1 MAARTAYPS
10 DVSAPLTLTAQFDL
24 WAAIGILRRR
34 WRVLLAILL
43 AAIGLAAI
51 YTSAELPKYTAS
63 AAVMLNPRTEAI
75 VQDEAQVLSD
85 LPKDSGTVDTQVE
98 YLKGRRLAEAVVR
111 KLKLYENPGQVIGH
125 GTPLDLVYS
134 GALSFM
140 PKWDWSKLTQQQAI
154 EAATNGVLGN
164 LVIMRR
170 GYTSVIDIMF
180 TSENPALAAEV
191 ANAYAEVYLEA
202 QVADKVEATAVANR
216 WLRTRI
222 ESLRTEVSAAEG
234 AVARYQAANG
244 LLIATGSELTEQR
257 VSQLQV
263 AENTARADLAEKR
276 ARLAAASA
284 QLASGKTGEELG
296 EALGSPVIQALRT
309 EVARAKQR
317 REDLEARY
325 GPKHPEVINSRV
337 QTVQL
342 EQQVQA
348 EVKRIIGSLQA
359 DVTAAEGR
367 VASLRASLGGEESSL
382 ARNKAKQVGAGELE
396 RNATAKRTLYESYLA
411 RLQQTS
417 TQAGLATPDA
427 IIVTHARTPRQPSAP
442 NVPFNLLFGAFGG
455 LSVGIALVGLLELM
469 QTGMRTGAQIERVL
483 EEPYAGSIPML
494 RTPAINPIDAV
505 IDHPL
510 SLFSESFRQLQVLL
524 QHAFG
529 DEGVKVVAVTSALP
543 GEGKT
548 TTAICFGRAASRTGA
563 RVLVVDCD
571 VRLHALTR
579 ALGINA
585 KVGLLEALSDARDP
599 LSVIVDDPAAR
610 VDILPLSEGEP
621 RDDDLLGSP
630 AMARLLE
637 RLRGHYDLIILDCPP
652 VLAVADALAVANIAD
667 GVLFLVR
674 WQSTPVKAAQFA
686 LESLRSAEA
695 RIAGVVLAQ
704 VDLKMQAMH
713 GDRLFYHRQYEKYYL
728 DDRG

>member
-1 MAARTAYPS
+1 MAPRTPHTA

-24 WAAIGILRRR
+24 WSAIGILRRR
-34 WRVLLAILL
+34 WRLLLAILT
-43 AAIGLAAI
+43 AAIALAAI
-51 YTSAELPKYTAS
+51 YTSAELPKYSAT

-85 LPKDSGTVDTQVE
+85 LPKDSGAVDTQVE

-134 GALSFM
+134 GALSFL
-140 PKWDWSKLTQQQAI
+140 PQWDWSKLTQQQAI
-154 EAATNGVLGN
+154 EATTNGVLGN

-180 TSENPALAAEV
+180 TSENPELASQV
-191 ANAYAEVYLEA
+191 ANAYAEVYLET

-216 WLRTRI
+216 WLRNRI
-222 ESLRTEVSAAEG
+222 EGLRAEVNAAEE
-234 AVARYQAANG
+234 AAARYQAANG

-257 VSQLQV
+257 VSQLQI
-263 AENTARADLAEKR
+263 AENTARADLAETR
-276 ARLAAASA
+276 ALLAAASE

-296 EALGSPVIQALRT
+296 EALGSPVIQTLRT

-325 GPKHPEVINSRV
+325 GPKHPDVINSRV

-367 VASLRASLGGEESSL
+367 VASLRVSLGGEESSL
-382 ARNKAKQVGAGELE
+382 ARNKGKQVGLGELE

-427 IIVTHARTPRQPSAP
+427 IIVTHARTPGEPSAP
-442 NVPFNLLFGAFGG
+442 NVPFNLLLGAFGG
-455 LSVGIALVGLLELM
+455 LSVGIALVGILELM
-469 QTGMRTGAQIERVL
+469 QTGMRTGAQIEKVL

-494 RTPAINPIDAV
+494 RTPTSLIDAV

-529 DEGVKVVAVTSALP
+529 DEGVRVVAVTSALP

-585 KVGLLEALSDARDP
+585 QVGLLEALSGAREP
-599 LSVIVDDPAAR
+599 LSVIVDDPAGR

-630 AMARLLE
+630 AMGLLLE
-637 RLRGHYDLIILDCPP
+637 RLREHYDLIILDCPP
-652 VLAVADALAVANIAD
+652 VLAVADALAAAHIAD

-686 LESLRSAEA
+686 LEALRSAGA

-704 VDLKMQAMH
+704 VDLRMQALH

-728 DDRG
+728 DSRG